1 MWNISFLTF
10 SFTNKKIMQFN
21 NMRTLSIGH
30 VIQIFIQI
38 SVYIIV
44 WRVRDKSK
52 FLYERFCNE
61 LIEIKKIRWLFIISF
76 TEFGFSQN
84 RINVRKNHWFNI
96 HLYLINN
103 INLCGF
109 IDCQSFYEYNSFIN
123 IMIVAPEVPIQRTR
137 IANQLLEKSWYVELV
152 SSNFGSKLNKT

>member
-1 MWNISFLTF
+1 
-10 SFTNKKIMQFN
+10 
-21 NMRTLSIGH
+21 MRTLSIGH
-30 VIQIFIQI
+30 VIQI

-84 RINVRKNHWFNI
+84 RINVWKNRWFNI
-96 HLYLINN
+96 KNN
-103 INLCGF
+103 INLYGF
-109 IDCQSFYEYNSFIN
+109 IDWQSFYEYNSFIN
-123 IMIVAPEVPIQRTR
+123 IMIVAPEVPIQSAR
-137 IANQLLEKSWYVELV
+137 IANQLLEKSLYGELV